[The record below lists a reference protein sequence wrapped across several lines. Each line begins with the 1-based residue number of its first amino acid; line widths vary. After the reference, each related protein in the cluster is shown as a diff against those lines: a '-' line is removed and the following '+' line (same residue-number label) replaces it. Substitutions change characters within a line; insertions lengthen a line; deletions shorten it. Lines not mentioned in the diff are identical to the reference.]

1 MDRIEERI
9 IQIIDQNA
17 PRLQAMAEDIFTHA
31 EQGFHEYR
39 TAKLAADYL
48 RELGLAPEEGLAV
61 TGVKARIGQG
71 GPNVALVGEL
81 ASAAPAT
88 PTPPKPVSPTPAA
101 TTRS

>member
-39 TAKLAADYL
+39 TAKLAADYHPHHRL
-48 RELGLAPEEGLAV
+48 HRPSGH
-61 TGVKARIGQG
+61 Q
-71 GPNVALVGEL
+71 
-81 ASAAPAT
+81 S
-88 PTPPKPVSPTPAA
+88 
-101 TTRS
+101 

>member
-48 RELGLAPEEGLAV
+48 R
-61 TGVKARIGQG
+61 
-71 GPNVALVGEL
+71 
-81 ASAAPAT
+81 
-88 PTPPKPVSPTPAA
+88 
-101 TTRS
+101 

>member
-1 MDRIEERI
+1 
-9 IQIIDQNA
+9 
-17 PRLQAMAEDIFTHA
+17 MAKDIFTHA

-81 ASAAPAT
+81 DGLSCPSHPNAT
-88 PTPPKPVSPTPAA
+88 EAGFA
-101 TTRS
+101 HACGG